1 MPPNPVPFV
10 KRAVER
16 TIAGF
21 CFDSALSLLALFL
34 TLPEERSKP
43 FHLLLLA

>member
-1 MPPNPVPFV
+1 MPQNSVPFV

-21 CFDSALSLLALFL
+21 CFDSAFSLLALFL

-43 FHLLLLA
+43 FRLLLLA